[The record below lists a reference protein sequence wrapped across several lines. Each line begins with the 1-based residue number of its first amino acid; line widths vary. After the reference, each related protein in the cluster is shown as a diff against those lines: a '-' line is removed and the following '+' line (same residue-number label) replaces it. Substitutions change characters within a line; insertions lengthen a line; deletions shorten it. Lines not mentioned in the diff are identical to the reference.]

1 MQSTYSNITEANVR
15 FSEVDSAKIV
25 WHGNYLKYF
34 EDGRDAF
41 AKQFGLNYL
50 YFAENDLSLP
60 IVHLDI
66 FFAKPLR
73 YTDRIEIHT
82 TLILQESAKMVFNY
96 ELFKLPE
103 KELVCRG
110 STTQVFVNSEGKLHF
125 VEPKFFKDWK
135 NNKLLNQ

>member
-1 MQSTYSNITEANVR
+1 MQRTYSNITESNIR

-41 AKQFGLNYL
+41 AKQYGLSYL

-60 IVHLDI
+60 IVHLEL

-82 TLILQESAKMVFNY
+82 TLVLQESAKMVFNY

-103 KELVCRG
+103 KDLVCRG
-110 STTQVFVNSEGKLHF
+110 STTQVFCQFRRKTSFDRTGFFQKMEG
-125 VEPKFFKDWK
+125 
-135 NNKLLNQ
+135 